1 MAREC
6 AVMEGREGADG
17 WVRGVS
23 ERVRESGLGLVCPW
37 VRLGGLDPGL
47 GWPS

>member
-1 MAREC
+1 MLFRS
-6 AVMEGREGADG
+6 GREGADRWG
-17 WVRGVS
+17 PAVS
-23 ERVRESGLGLVCPW
+23 ERVRESGLGLVCPR